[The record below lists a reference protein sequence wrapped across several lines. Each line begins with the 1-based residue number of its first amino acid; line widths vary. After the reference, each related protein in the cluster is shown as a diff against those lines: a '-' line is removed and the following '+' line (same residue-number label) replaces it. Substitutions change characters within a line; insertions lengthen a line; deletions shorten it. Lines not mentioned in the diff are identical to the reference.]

1 MGSLEGTTVL
11 TVGTDPPT
19 GGSRNIGLAVKEV
32 SALGGAVGSPVD
44 MAVSLILGAVAGVPG
59 ALVLEVSAETTG
71 ASVILGDPITITG
84 ALVLGVP
91 PAITGAVV
99 LLLLLL
105 LLLGAGAGTSTGP
118 VSPVDASVVGI
129 WTLGAML
136 GGSVGTRQA

>member
-32 SALGGAVGSPVD
+32 SALGGAVGSPVEV
-44 MAVSLILGAVAGVPG
+44 AGALILVGAVAGVPG

-99 LLLLLL
+99 LLLLL
-105 LLLGAGAGTSTGP
+105 GAGAGTSTGP
-118 VSPVDASVVGI
+118 ASPVDPSVVGT
-129 WTLGAML
+129 WTLGAIL